1 MLFIIMGGL
10 PYLYA
15 DGKAYKCR
23 FDDAGFTPSQ
33 EEVEITEEPTA
44 VYSELEIKAQCQ
56 CLDSIGGAAVIQA
69 EEPEEAHEDEAEEQ
83 AKQPEEAADP
93 LEEMT
98 LDELKE
104 HAKQH
109 DIKLG
114 SARTKADIIAKITAA
129 E

>member
-1 MLFIIMGGL
+1 MLFIIIDGL

-23 FDDAGFTPSQ
+23 FDEAGFTPSQ
-33 EEVEITEEPTA
+33 EEVEITEEPAA

-69 EEPEEAHEDEAEEQ
+69 EEPEEAHEDEA
-83 AKQPEEAADP
+83 EEAADP

>member
-1 MLFIIMGGL
+1 MFFIIIDGL

-15 DGKAYKCR
+15 EGKAYKCR
-23 FDDAGFTPSQ
+23 FDEKGFTPSQ
-33 EEVEITEEPTA
+33 EEVKIADEPAA

-56 CLDSIGGAAVIQA
+56 CLDSIGGAAEEQA
-69 EEPEEAHEDEAEEQ
+69 EEPEEA
-83 AKQPEEAADP
+83 ADH